1 MRYEEI
7 WCGVRFLIVSPHDV
21 RHCRAP
27 GLVCWVRRE
36 TDLRRTPLWV
46 GEAEVISQLAIQGSQ
61 VWAYALAL
69 GVNETHIAIV
79 RGTRLDRLGL
89 KAHLVKRLGPPL
101 NPPSKAREVGLAKE
115 DALPQTCGEASHE
128 TLLRVAQA
136 PVSL

>member
-27 GLVCWVRRE
+27 GLVCWVRRDV
-36 TDLRRTPLWV
+36 DLRRTLLWV
-46 GEAEVISQLAIQGSQ
+46 GEAQVISQLAIQGSQ
-61 VWAYALAL
+61 DWANALAL

-101 NPPSKAREVGLAKE
+101 NPPSKATTLAPAR
-115 DALPQTCGEASHE
+115 DAELPLALGEAAHE